1 MELHTIVG
9 VGHHKPVAA
18 VEAHHNLMAE
28 LEVEHHILE
37 AELVVGLHIPEAVEV
52 VEHHIPMAGQVVV
65 HHIPKAAELRSFIT
79 AVVEAADIA

>member
-18 VEAHHNLMAE
+18 VEVHHNLMAAV
-28 LEVEHHILE
+28 EVHHNLM

-52 VEHHIPMAGQVVV
+52 VELHIPMAGQVVV
-65 HHIPKAAELRSFIT
+65 LHIPEATELHSYIT
-79 AVVEAADIA
+79 AVVEAVDIA